1 MAGRRSPGLLVPVK
15 RQEASPNTVRQ
26 DIGPDYAY
34 KVGRRAIKMG
44 EYTLQPGEPVLG
56 AELWPRIE
64 SWVRTGALVPR

>member
-1 MAGRRSPGLLVPVK
+1 MAGRRSPGMLVPVK
-15 RQEASPNTVRQ
+15 RQETSPDAVCQ
-26 DIGPDYAY
+26 EIGPYYTY

-44 EYTLQPGEPVLG
+44 EYMLQPGEPVLG